1 MAKVNLNIDDLKG
14 FVNHIITNNRFLQSE
29 GKPPVSVEVVGESG
43 IGKTSTILE
52 IAEENKLNFVKLNLA
67 QIEELGDLVGFPVRQ
82 FQMYK
87 EKKVSVGKTPDSVDY
102 SPGQRSAAAADI
114 AKMSKTVTKKI
125 GQWVDELAVAEYLKN
140 GYKMT
145 GKNRMSYCAPEWIA
159 DKKEGGI
166 LLLDDW
172 NRADTRFI
180 QAVMELIDRQTYIS
194 WKLPKD
200 WHIILTA
207 NPDNGDYMVNS
218 IDSAQKTRYI
228 TANLQFDVN
237 VWARWAEEAGIDTR
251 CINFLLLNPELVTQE
266 TNARSI
272 TTFFNGISS
281 FESFEDNLAM
291 IQMIGEGSVGDAFAS
306 MFTTFI
312 NNKLDKLVTPKDLLT
327 HENESYILGELT
339 SCIGKDDAY
348 RADIASTLATRL
360 ANYSVVYSKENT
372 INSKITDRLEAL
384 CTKDYF
390 TNDLKYLVVRTIFNG
405 NKQKFNKLMM
415 KPEIIKMTIK

>member
-1 MAKVNLNIDDLKG
+1 MAQVNLNIDELKG
-14 FVNHIITNNRFLQSE
+14 FVNHIVKNNRFLQE
-29 GKPPVSVEVVGESG
+29 GGKNPVAVEVVGESG
-43 IGKTSTILE
+43 IGKTTAVLQL
-52 IAEENKLNFVKLNLA
+52 AKENNLNFVKLNLA

-87 EKKVSVGKTPDSVDY
+87 EKQVAKKIDDLNYTAA
-102 SPGQRSAAAADI
+102 QKAAAA
-114 AKMSKTVTKKI
+114 AQVSNAAVTKKV
-125 GQWVDELAVAEYLKN
+125 GQWVDELAVEEYLRQ
-140 GYKMT
+140 GWKMT

-159 DKKEGGI
+159 DKKDGGI

-172 NRADTRFI
+172 NRADVRFI
-180 QAVMELIDRQTYIS
+180 QAVMELVDRQQYIS
-194 WKLPKD
+194 WSLPKD
-200 WHIILTA
+200 WHIILTS

-228 TANLQFDVN
+228 TANLKFDVE
-237 VWARWAEEAGIDTR
+237 VWARWAEEEGIDTR
-251 CINFLLLNPELVTQE
+251 CINFLLLHPELVTQE

-272 TTFFNGISS
+272 TAFFNAISS
-281 FESFEDNLAM
+281 FESFEDNLSM

-306 MFTTFI
+306 MFTTVI

-327 HENESYILGELT
+327 HDNEQYILGELRG
-339 SCIGKDDAY
+339 CVGKDDTY

-372 INSKITDRLEAL
+372 VSQKITDRLIAL

-390 TNDLKYLVVRTIFNG
+390 TDDLKYLVVRTIFNG
-405 NKQKFNKLMM
+405 NKSKFNKMM
-415 KPEIIKMTIK
+415 MNPEIIKMTVK

>member
-1 MAKVNLNIDDLKG
+1 MAQVNLNVTELKG
-14 FVNHIITNNRFLQSE
+14 FVNHIITNNRFLQAQ
-29 GKPPVSVEVVGESG
+29 GKQSVSVEVLGESG
-43 IGKTSTILE
+43 IGKTSTIVEL
-52 IAEENKLNFVKLNLA
+52 AKENNLNFVKVNLA

-87 EKKVSVGKTPDSVDY
+87 ETRVSEPKIDDLSYTAA
-102 SPGQRSAAAADI
+102 QRSAASSDLANI
-114 AKMSKTVTKKI
+114 QTGVTKKV
-125 GQWVDELAVAEYLKN
+125 GLWVDELAVQEYLKN

-145 GKNRMSYCAPEWIA
+145 GKNRMSYCPPEWIA

-194 WKLPKD
+194 WTLPKD

-207 NPDNGDYMVNS
+207 NPDNGEYMVNS
-218 IDSAQKTRYI
+218 VDAAQKTRYV
-228 TANLQFDVN
+228 TANLKFDVN
-237 VWARWAEEAGIDTR
+237 VWAQWAEEAGIDSR
-251 CINFLLLNPELVTQE
+251 CINFLLLHPELVTLE

-272 TTFFNGISS
+272 TTFFNAISS
-281 FESFEDNLAM
+281 FDNFESNLSL

-327 HENESYILGELT
+327 HDNESYILGELRG
-339 SCIGKDDAY
+339 CIGKDDTY
-348 RADIASTLATRL
+348 RADIAATLATRL
-360 ANYSVVYSKENT
+360 ANYSVVYSKDNT
-372 INSKITDRLEAL
+372 VGQKVSDRLIAL

-405 NKQKFNKLMM
+405 NKQKFNKMM
-415 KPEIIKMTIK
+415 MNPDIIKMTMK

>member
-1 MAKVNLNIDDLKG
+1 MAQVNLNVTELKG
-14 FVNHIITNNRFLQSE
+14 FVNHIIENNRFLQNE
-29 GKPPVSVEVVGESG
+29 GKNPVSVEVVGESG
-43 IGKTSTILE
+43 IGKTSSIVEL
-52 IAEENKLNFVKLNLA
+52 ASDNNLKFVKLNLA

-87 EKKVSVGKTPDSVDY
+87 EKIVKSNNSNINMVTAT
-102 SPGQRSAAAADI
+102 QRAAGASLANLN
-114 AKMSKTVTKKI
+114 SQVTKKV
-125 GQWVDELAVAEYLKN
+125 GMWVDELAVQEYLKN

-159 DKKEGGI
+159 DAKAGGI

-194 WKLPKD
+194 WTLPKD

-207 NPDNGDYMVNS
+207 NPDNGDYMVNTV
-218 IDSAQKTRYI
+218 DSAQKTRYI
-228 TANLQFDVN
+228 TANLKFDVN
-237 VWARWAEEAGIDTR
+237 VWAKWAEEAGIDTR
-251 CINFLLLNPELVTQE
+251 CINFLLLHPELVTQE

-272 TTFFNGISS
+272 TTFFNAISS
-281 FESFEDNLAM
+281 FDNFEDNLSI

-327 HENESYILGELT
+327 HDNESYILGELRG
-339 SCIGKDDAY
+339 CIGKDDDY
-348 RADIASTLATRL
+348 RADIASTLSTRL
-360 ANYSVVYSKENT
+360 ANYAVVYSKENT
-372 INSKITDRLEAL
+372 INQKITERLIAL

-390 TNDLKYLVVRTIFNG
+390 TNDLKYLIVRTIFSG
-405 NKQKFNKLMM
+405 NKQKFNKMM
-415 KPEIIKMTIK
+415 MNPEIIKMTIK

>member
-1 MAKVNLNIDDLKG
+1 MAQVNLNIDECKN
-14 FVNHIITNNRFLQSE
+14 FVNHIIKNNRFLQE
-29 GKPPVSVEVVGESG
+29 GNKNPVAVEIVGESG
-43 IGKTSTILE
+43 IGKTSAVIDL
-52 IAEENKLNFVKLNLA
+52 AKENNLNFVKLNLA

-82 FQMYK
+82 FQMFK
-87 EKKVSVGKTPDSVDY
+87 EKKINKRIDDLNYT
-102 SPGQRSAAAADI
+102 QAQKAAAVAQMTGI
-114 AKMSKTVTKKI
+114 TKKI
-125 GQWVDELAVAEYLKN
+125 GQWVDELAVEEYLRT
-140 GYKMT
+140 GWKMT
-145 GKNRMSYCAPEWIA
+145 GKNRMSYCAPEWIS

-172 NRADTRFI
+172 NRADMRFI
-180 QAVMELIDRQTYIS
+180 QAVMELVDRQQYIS
-194 WKLPKD
+194 WSLPKD
-200 WHIILTA
+200 WHIILTS

-228 TANLQFDVN
+228 TANLKFDVE
-237 VWARWAEEAGIDTR
+237 VWARWAEEVGIDTR
-251 CINFLLLNPELVTQE
+251 CINFLLLHPELVTQE

-272 TTFFNGISS
+272 TAFFNSISS
-281 FESFEDNLAM
+281 FEKFEDNLSM
-291 IQMIGEGSVGDAFAS
+291 VQMIGEGSVGDAFAS

-327 HENESYILGELT
+327 HTDEKYILGQLT
-339 SCIGKDDAY
+339 SCVGKDDNY

-372 INSKITDRLEAL
+372 VNQKITDRLITL

-405 NKQKFNKLMM
+405 NKQKFNKMM
-415 KPEIIKMTIK
+415 MNPEIIKMTIK

>member
-1 MAKVNLNIDDLKG
+1 MAQVNLNVTELKG
-14 FVNHIITNNRFLQSE
+14 FVNHIISNNRFLQDN
-29 GKPPVSVEVVGESG
+29 GKGPVSVEVVGESG
-43 IGKTSTILE
+43 IGKTSTIVEL
-52 IAEENKLNFVKLNLA
+52 AQDNNLSFVKLNLA

-87 EKKVSVGKTPDSVDY
+87 EKVISKPKTTNDVAMVTAA
-102 SPGQRSAAAADI
+102 QRAAGASLANLNQTI
-114 AKMSKTVTKKI
+114 TKKV
-125 GQWVDELAVAEYLKN
+125 GQWVDELAVQEYLKN

-159 DKKEGGI
+159 DKKDGGI

-194 WKLPKD
+194 WTLPKD

-218 IDSAQKTRYI
+218 VDSAQKTRYV
-228 TANLQFDVN
+228 TANLKFDVN
-237 VWARWAEEAGIDTR
+237 VWAQWAEGAGIDTR
-251 CINFLLLNPELVTQE
+251 CINFLLLHPELVTQE

-272 TTFFNGISS
+272 TTFFNSISS
-281 FESFEDNLAM
+281 FESFEDNLGM

-327 HENESYILGELT
+327 HDNEQYILNELR
-339 SCIGKDDAY
+339 SCVGKDDTY

-360 ANYSVVYSKENT
+360 GNYSVVYSQDNT
-372 INSKITDRLEAL
+372 INQKITDRLKTL
-384 CTKDYF
+384 CTADYF
-390 TNDLKYLVVRTIFNG
+390 TNDLKYLIVRTIFNG
-405 NKQKFNKLMM
+405 NKKKFNKLMM
-415 KPEIIKMTIK
+415 IPEIVKMTMK